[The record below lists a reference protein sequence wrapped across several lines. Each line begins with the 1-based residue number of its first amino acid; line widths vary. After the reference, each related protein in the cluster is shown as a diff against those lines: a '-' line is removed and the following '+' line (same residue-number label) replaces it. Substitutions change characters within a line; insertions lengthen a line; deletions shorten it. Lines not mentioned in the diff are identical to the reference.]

1 MFFIFIYLFIFDVD
15 HFKVYYFLQFYVWN
29 FWPQGMWD
37 PSSPTRDQTHTLCIG
52 KQSHN
57 NWTAKEILNYPIF
70 DDDVELINP

>member
-37 PSSPTRDQTHTLCIG
+37 PSSPTRD
-52 KQSHN
+52 
-57 NWTAKEILNYPIF
+57 
-70 DDDVELINP
+70 